1 MRLLMASIK
10 TIANGQ
16 KDVVTMNYHNNYL
29 TNDGGSCATVY
40 KNRIYNNTI
49 FRYVD

>member
-1 MRLLMASIK
+1 MASIK

-16 KDVVTMNYHNNYL
+16 KEVVIMNHHNNYL
-29 TNDGGSCATVY
+29 TNNGGSCETVY
-40 KNRIYNNTI
+40 KNRITNNTV